1 MSRLASLL
9 AALALTVAVSAT
21 ALAQASGSAR
31 LRGTITSYA
40 DGVLTV
46 QGAASSYKV
55 AVPDNVRVTWIEKS
69 DLSKI
74 GPNTYIG
81 TVAVPQTDGTL
92 RAVEV
97 QVFPEAMRGVG
108 EGSRPWDS
116 VPNSSMTNATVAT
129 IAETKV
135 DKVDGRTMSVKYKDG
150 EKNVFVP
157 ANVPVITYA
166 PTDKSALTPGAH
178 VIIMATKAADGSYSA
193 PAVNVGRDG
202 LVPPM

>member
-1 MSRLASLL
+1 MSRFASILAT
-9 AALALTVAVSAT
+9 LALTVVLGAT
-21 ALAQASGSAR
+21 AFAQAGESVR
-31 LRGTITSYA
+31 IRGTITSYA
-40 DGVLTV
+40 GGVITV
-46 QGAASSYKV
+46 AGAASSFKV
-55 AVPDNVRVTWIEKS
+55 TVPDNVRVTWIEKS
-69 DLSKI
+69 DLAKI

-81 TVAVPQTDGTL
+81 TVAVPQADGTL

-116 VPNSSMTNATVAT
+116 VPNSSMTNATVDT

-135 DKVDGRTMSVKYKDG
+135 DKIDGRTMSVKYKDG
-150 EKNVFVP
+150 EKKVFVP
-157 ANVPVITYA
+157 ANVPVITYVPA
-166 PTDKSALTPGAH
+166 DKAALTTGAH
-178 VIIMATKAADGSYSA
+178 VIIMATKAPDGSYSA

>member
-166 PTDKSALTPGAH
+166 PADKSALTPGAH